1 MRGRMICLL
10 IILIPVVLFSGCKK
24 PITEPN
30 SGIYRGTF
38 FEIFDNTDTGAQGIA
53 YLALHDEQL
62 SFELS
67 GDSLAGAPYDAYG
80 TYSINSSTT
89 MTFVNSG
96 SLLPGQS
103 NMYTLDTIFQYTF
116 DNLKF
121 KLWVTRDTAKY
132 EYSLIRI

>member
-1 MRGRMICLL
+1 MNSKLVFCLL
-10 IILIPVVLFSGCKK
+10 MSLVVVAISGCKK

-38 FEIFDNTDTGAQGIA
+38 FEIFENTDTGAQGIA
-53 YLALHDEQL
+53 YLALHDEQM
-62 SFELS
+62 SYELS

-89 MTFVNSG
+89 MNFVNSG

-103 NMYTLDTIFQYTF
+103 NMYTLDTTFQYTF

>member
-1 MRGRMICLL
+1 MNSKLVFCLL
-10 IILIPVVLFSGCKK
+10 MSLVVVAISGCKK

-38 FEIFDNTDTGAQGIA
+38 FEIFQNTDTGAQGIA
-53 YLALHDEQL
+53 YLALHDEQM
-62 SFELS
+62 SYELS

-89 MTFVNSG
+89 MNFVNSG

-103 NMYTLDTIFQYTF
+103 NMYTLDTTFQYTF